1 MKGIIKYK
9 NQFYKRLYKSSK
21 NLLIKEGDLIK
32 LDCPRGN
39 DYFKYNDIYEVQKYK
54 EIHIKI
60 ENERTLVLKLGYN
73 IYFDQYFKLI
83 LVERKKS
90 LPKCIKEDEDIV

>member
-21 NLLIKEGDLIK
+21 NLIIKEGDLIK
-32 LDCPRGN
+32 LDCKRGS
-39 DYFKYNDIYEVQKYK
+39 DYFKYNGIYEIQKYN
-54 EIHIKI
+54 EIHIKT
-60 ENERTLVLKLGYN
+60 EDERTLCLKLGYN
-73 IYFDQYFKLI
+73 IFYDDYFKLA

-90 LPKCIKEDEDIV
+90 LPKCIKEEDDV